1 MRSETEMMNLI
12 LDTAKGDERVRAAV
26 LNGSRANPNA
36 PRDSFQDY
44 DIVYIVR
51 EIESFSRDPGWIGIF
66 GERVILQTPESMR
79 EPAGDGRVVYLMLFA
94 DGNRI
99 DLTLIP
105 IEKREQLLENDS
117 ESILLLDKDGLL
129 PPFPPASDRD
139 YWTRPPTELY
149 YESCCNN
156 FFWCLQNV
164 AKGIARDELP
174 YAMRVLHAE
183 VYGELHLMIDWAVGA
198 QNGFAVAPGKLGK
211 YYKNYLSLEDMA
223 LYRSIYSDAEYEHI
237 WDSVFT
243 AAALFRKMAL
253 IVARRM
259 GYAYR
264 AQDDENMTAYLAG
277 VRERTANS
285 DCNF

>member
-1 MRSETEMMNLI
+1 MRNEADMMNLI
-12 LDTAKGDERVRAAV
+12 LNAAKQDERVRAV
-26 LNGSRANPNA
+26 ILNGSRANPNA
-36 PRDSFQDY
+36 PRDEFQDY

-51 EIESFSRDPGWIGIF
+51 EIDSFPRTPGWIGIF

-79 EPAGDGRVVYLMLFA
+79 RPSGDGRVVYLMLFT

-117 ESILLLDKDGLL
+117 ESILLIDKDGLL

-139 YWTRPPTELY
+139 YWTKPPTKLY

-174 YAMRVLHAE
+174 YAMRMLHAE
-183 VYGELHLMIDWAVGA
+183 VYEELHLMIDWAVGA
-198 QNGFAVAPGKLGK
+198 QNGFAIAPGKLGK
-211 YYKNYLSLEDMA
+211 YYKNYLSSEDMA
-223 LYRSIYSDAEYEHI
+223 LYRGIYSDAEYGHI
-237 WDSVFT
+237 WDSVFI
-243 AAALFRKMAL
+243 AAELFRKMAL
-253 IVARRM
+253 TVAQRL
-259 GYAYR
+259 GYTYCV
-264 AQDDENMTAYLAG
+264 QDDRNLTAYLAG
-277 VRERTANS
+277 MREKTTSRP
-285 DCNF
+285 